1 LINNQYILT
10 IVVRSIF
17 SELKAI
23 IDIISIGEENKKP
36 YEDMI
41 KLLSNQPYDANF
53 TKQIKKLREAL
64 SQGKVMLVSEESKV
78 AIMME
83 ALKKA

>member
-1 LINNQYILT
+1 
-10 IVVRSIF
+10 
-17 SELKAI
+17 
-23 IDIISIGEENKKP
+23 
-36 YEDMI
+36 MI
-41 KLLSNQPYDANF
+41 ELLSNQPYDANF

-64 SQGKVMLVSEESKV
+64 SKVKVVMVPEESKV